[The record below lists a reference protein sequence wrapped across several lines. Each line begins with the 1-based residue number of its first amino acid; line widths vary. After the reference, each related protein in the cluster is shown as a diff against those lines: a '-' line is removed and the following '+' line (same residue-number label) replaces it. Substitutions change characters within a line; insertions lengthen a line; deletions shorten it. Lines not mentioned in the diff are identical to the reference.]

1 MPAAAVS
8 RLPLPIGMV
17 MMMVMLTVM
26 LIVITM
32 LMLMV
37 MLKNPQRTPPR
48 KGNNK
53 SWEDLFPGPAQRYK

>member
-17 MMMVMLTVM
+17 MLMVMLTVM

-32 LMLMV
+32 LMLML
-37 MLKNPQRTPPR
+37 MLTNQKTSPPGKEKTSPHRTVFSR
-48 KGNNK
+48 
-53 SWEDLFPGPAQRYK
+53 PGAVL